1 MSICAL
7 LNGVGM
13 QAAKVSCTLRD
24 TRGLEAAAAC
34 GQLSNI
40 SLPVAQEQEDEENA
54 EPRAAELVL
63 A

>member
-1 MSICAL
+1 
-7 LNGVGM
+7 M

-40 SLPVAQEQEDEENA
+40 SLPVAQEEEAGAGA
-54 EPRAAELVL
+54 ESRAAELVL

>member
-1 MSICAL
+1 
-7 LNGVGM
+7 M

-34 GQLSNI
+34 GQLANI
-40 SLPVAQEQEDEENA
+40 SLPVAQDEEEEEEA
-54 EPRAAELVL
+54 GSRAAELVL